1 MSLPWNIERGSDK
14 GNKFRYLSSRELR
27 LFVSLE
33 AVLIGGGGSV
43 EESALMASKRSC
55 QRARLTPHESA

>member
-1 MSLPWNIERGSDK
+1 MDRGSDK

-27 LFVSLE
+27 LFVSLK

-43 EESALMASKRSC
+43 DESALIASKRSC
-55 QRARLTPHESA
+55 QRALLAPQESA